1 MGVRE
6 RETARNRET
15 ERWVGGGGMQKMAL
29 ARFKQQQLQSGLS
42 LVEKIFFQV
51 NYWAGF
57 NTDNRKTVINLSD
70 IYRMIL
76 SRANVNR
83 FQLGSVNFVFF
94 KEFYLFFLLNLK

>member
-1 MGVRE
+1 MGG
-6 RETARNRET
+6 
-15 ERWVGGGGMQKMAL
+15 GGGGMQKMAL

-76 SRANVNR
+76 FRANVNR
-83 FQLGSVNFVFF
+83 FQLGSVN
-94 KEFYLFFLLNLK
+94 LFFF